1 MAEWSGYD
9 RRKLFCN
16 AWPPMHQSADVPVR
30 YVVVV
35 GDSSQNTSTSMNG
48 KQMDHS
54 VETCS
59 TDFDNR
65 YYTFADDQSSPDGW
79 YGDMLELQVYNK
91 AFEAN
96 DLTILSN
103 KLMTKW
109 GVTPRS

>member
-1 MAEWSGYD
+1 MAEWFGYD
-9 RRKLFCN
+9 QRKSLY
-16 AWPPMHQSADVPVR
+16 ARPLMHQSADVPVL
-30 YVVVV
+30 YVVVA
-35 GDSSQNTSTSMNG
+35 GDSSQNTSTWING
-48 KQMDHS
+48 KQVEDS

-65 YYTFADDQSSPDGW
+65 YYTLADDQSSPDGW
-79 YGDMLELQVYNK
+79 YGDMLELWVYNK

-103 KLMTKW
+103 QLMTRW